1 MDSNKSYSLL
11 GLCMRAG
18 KLKSGEFAVLEA
30 IRAHKAELVIVSED
44 ASDNTRK
51 QFNDK
56 CKYYNVPIVFF
67 GTKEEL
73 GHAIGK
79 DVRTSLAIT
88 DKGFAQSLRKNLQLP
103 PDQTDGNDLHSA
115 NRNTEEM

>member
-1 MDSNKSYSLL
+1 MDSNKIYSLL

-18 KLKSGEFAVLEA
+18 KLKSGEFATMDA
-30 IRAHKAELVIVSED
+30 IRKRTAKLVIVSED
-44 ASDNTRK
+44 ASDNTTK

-56 CKYYNVPIVFF
+56 CSHYDVPLIFF
-67 GTKEEL
+67 GKKEEL

-88 DKGFAQSLRKNLQLP
+88 DKGFAQSLRKNLLSE
-103 PDQTDGNDLHSA
+103 DQ
-115 NRNTEEM
+115 

>member
-1 MDSNKSYSLL
+1 MDSNKVYSLL

-18 KLKSGEFAVLEA
+18 KLKSGEFAVLDA
-30 IRAHKAELVIVSED
+30 IRKHTAQLVVISED
-44 ASDNTRK
+44 ASDNTKK

-56 CKYYNVPIVFF
+56 CSYYKVPIIFF
-67 GTKEEL
+67 GSKEEL

-88 DKGFAQSLRKNLQLP
+88 DQGFAQSLRKNLLS
-103 PDQTDGNDLHSA
+103 T
-115 NRNTEEM
+115 NRSTEEM

>member
-1 MDSNKSYSLL
+1 MDSNKIYSLL

-18 KLKSGEFAVLEA
+18 KLKSGEFAVLDA
-30 IRAHKAELVIVSED
+30 IRKHTAELVIVSED
-44 ASDNTRK
+44 ASDNTKK

-56 CKYYNVPIVFF
+56 CSYYKVPIIFF
-67 GTKEEL
+67 GDKEEL

-88 DKGFAQSLRKNLQLP
+88 DQGFAQSLRKNLLS
-103 PDQTDGNDLHSA
+103 T
-115 NRNTEEM
+115 NRSTEEM